1 MVGQSGSGSGMES
14 GTADAE
20 GSQENSASVLSAGGW
35 MFAGVG
41 SAIILGSGLL

>member
-1 MVGQSGSGSGMES
+1 MVGQSGSGSGMKS
-14 GTADAE
+14 GTADSE